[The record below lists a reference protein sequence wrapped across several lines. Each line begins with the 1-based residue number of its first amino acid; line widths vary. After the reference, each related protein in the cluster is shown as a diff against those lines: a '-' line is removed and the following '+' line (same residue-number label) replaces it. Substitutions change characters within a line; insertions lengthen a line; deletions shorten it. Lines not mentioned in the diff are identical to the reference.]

1 MAAEYFLYTTEFN
14 NTLVD
19 RSDTSFAPLPPN
31 TGEIFI
37 NFFIPTNQPLY
48 YYRESGATIVL
59 NDDDTIN
66 DYLNA
71 TVPPTEEETILTGYT
86 ANTLTQ
92 IQDRVRWLSDWT
104 GGTYQANDMV
114 RDNGYTLIANK
125 ETSDR
130 PAPYAI
136 GDRFFVSGL
145 DDEPSWD
152 SNSEFENQL
161 VVGQRYTPS
170 ASTFV
175 YTARF
180 WIINDPNVTYEM
192 WLVTE
197 PFGDPDYNVL
207 IPEFSPVEGQ
217 QDRWINIGV
226 GSNLVSSGQTFDVV
240 MVIRS
245 SETPVTFTGE
255 WDYKRKNGSPDSDDG
270 EAWHQNNGRQIRF
283 SEDDDSGSNRSADL
297 DNINIGSNIVGGGI
311 NWDVIGASK
320 SGGVYFFDVE
330 PTTRAS
336 ENKYNFEFTYFAK
349 TSIDYDFITNYYSA
363 VPQVGGIFST
373 TGYTGSG
380 VTTNQNA
387 YGVDIEIQDA
397 YISPD
402 WDNVPSNGLGGG
414 GSQEITFWGAIEG
427 DIDNQDDLIQRLDG
441 KADITGDTFTGDVT
455 VNAEFFVSGATS
467 PILTA
472 IESGVTL
479 HGDNGDGDGT
489 VNWNGD
495 FLEIDSPNVIANY
508 QFGWVQGDGATSEQ
522 FGLRQTGLGGFF
534 FLYPNANSPQVIAGN
549 DFSGGTFFF
558 DANGNK
564 DIRMNTLDTGQDI
577 VPKRTIF
584 GEGGIALLNSGT
596 EVTIRAATGTSEY
609 TLTLPIN
616 NGSLGQK
623 LTTDGN
629 GFLSWE
635 SDTPTALTSVQTR
648 RNSAYTIPVTWGD
661 ITFGTVDV
669 ENNPAVISADTT
681 NTDRVVVGED
691 GFYEIN
697 YDGVVDGGGSFRLR
711 VNDSGTISG
720 SFKNVFSNVTG
731 IAATTRNLDVSN
743 NVIVELNQG
752 DFITLQAQQD
762 ATVGAS
768 NLLTDATLKI
778 KKLDSSVGAT
788 GPEGPKGQPGSGVSI
803 IVYDNGVNPN
813 PTGGSYTILNFA
825 DGITAIDAGDGQT
838 VNISGVTSAF
848 PTGNT
853 IQLVDGAGG
862 QSTNNVTPA
871 VISFNTTNFIDNGV
885 FSYSAGVIT
894 VLKDGFYKLAYN
906 IRTSSPN
913 GTRGNQG
920 VSFRLNGGG
929 FILPTTTASYKR
941 NSANTET
948 SNSLSG
954 YVFQLSTNDTLE
966 VVGYRL
972 GDAADLSTVAGESY
986 VNIEFLG

>member
-1 MAAEYFLYTTEFN
+1 MAFEYFLYTTDFN

-19 RSDTSFAPLPPN
+19 RSNTSFAPLPPN
-31 TGEIFI
+31 TGQIFI
-37 NFFIPTNQPLY
+37 DFFIPTNQPLF
-48 YYRESGATIVL
+48 YYRESGGTIVL

-71 TVPPTEEETILTGYT
+71 TVPPTEEETIFTGYT

-104 GGTYQANDMV
+104 GGTYQRNDMV

-152 SNSEFENQL
+152 TNSEFENQV
-161 VVGQRYTPS
+161 VVGQRYTAS
-170 ASTFV
+170 ASTFI

-197 PFGDPDYNVL
+197 PFGNPDYRVL

-363 VPQVGGIFST
+363 VPQVSGIFST

-380 VTTNQNA
+380 ATTNQNA

-402 WDNVPSNGLGGG
+402 WDNVPANGLGN
-414 GSQEITFWGAIEG
+414 GSGNQEITFWGAIEG
-427 DIDNQDDLIQRLDG
+427 DIDNQDDLIQRLNG

-455 VNAEFFVSGATS
+455 VNAEFFVSGVTS
-467 PILTA
+467 PILSAT
-472 IESGVTL
+472 ESGVTL
-479 HGDNGDGDGT
+479 NGDSGT
-489 VNWNGD
+489 GNGTINWNGE
-495 FLEIDSPNVIANY
+495 FLEFDSPSTTGNL
-508 QFGWVQGDGATSEQ
+508 QFGWIQGDTATPHTY
-522 FGLRQTGLGGFF
+522 GIRQTGLAGYF
-534 FLYPNANSPQVIAGN
+534 FLYPNAPTPQIVAG
-549 DFSGGTFFF
+549 DDSFTSAFYIDG
-558 DANGNK
+558 NGNK
-564 DIRMNTLDTGQDI
+564 DIILNALDTGPGTPLDKKTVIGKGGLNILGISGGSVTFQ
-577 VPKRTIF
+577 VPTGVTSYSILLPQND
-584 GEGGIALLNSGT
+584 GEF
-596 EVTIRAATGTSEY
+596 
-609 TLTLPIN
+609 
-616 NGSLGQK
+616 GQK

-629 GFLSWE
+629 GVLSWE
-635 SDTPTALTSVQTR
+635 SETITAITGIQIR
-648 RNSAYTIPVTWGD
+648 RTTNFPLPATFGD
-661 ITFGTVDV
+661 ITFDTVDFQ
-669 ENNPAVISADTT
+669 NDSDILSADTI
-681 NTDRVVVGED
+681 NTDRIIVGQD
-691 GFYEIN
+691 GLYQLS
-697 YDGVVDGGGSFRLR
+697 YDGVGDDGAELR
-711 VNDSGTISG
+711 FIINDSTVVNG
-720 SFKNVFSNVTG
+720 STKNVFSTVTG
-731 IAATTRNLDVSN
+731 IATIQTQKDISN
-743 NVIVELNQG
+743 EVLAELSQG
-752 DFITLQAQQD
+752 DYITLQGQRSGAD
-762 ATVGAS
+762 LLAGATV
-768 NLLTDATLKI
+768 KVI
-778 KKLDSSVGAT
+778 KLDSTRGKRGEKGETGA
-788 GPEGPKGQPGSGVSI
+788 GSTVF
-803 IVYDNGVNPN
+803 VENNGVNPS
-813 PTGGSYTILNFA
+813 PTGGTYSVLNFG
-825 DGITAIDAGDGQT
+825 DGVTAIDAGDGQT
-838 VNISGVTSAF
+838 VNISASTLPVVL
-848 PTGNT
+848 NKL
-853 IQLVDGAGG
+853 QLVDGVGG
-862 QSTNNVTPA
+862 QATNNVTPA
-871 VISFNTTNFIDNGV
+871 AITWNTQEIIDTNV
-885 FSYSAGVIT
+885 YSHTTGTSIIT
-894 VLKDGFYKLAYN
+894 VLKGGSYRFSYN
-906 IRTSSPN
+906 LRTSSTD

-920 VSFRLNGGG
+920 ATMRLNGGS

-941 NSANTET
+941 NTSNNET
-948 SNSLSG
+948 SNSFSS
-954 YVFQLSTNDTLE
+954 YVFNLSASDTIEL
-966 VVGYRL
+966 VGYRL
-972 GDAADLSTVAGESY
+972 GDAANLQTVAGESFI
-986 VNIEFLG
+986 NIEYLG